1 MCACVCV
8 CSALHTNFLFKW
20 NKIIIKYV
28 NSISLFIRGWIIII
42 ARCLAFIVT
51 ICHTIQHLTT
61 NEHIEARIPN
71 PILLRMDWVKKKSK
85 NNNILLLVIISV
97 AFFFHLIYLLGNHN
111 HVGKNSNNNKRPTF
125 SFSFDYKVYS
135 QKRFK
140 PFQTQYAH

>member
-97 AFFFHLIYLLGNHN
+97 AFFFPPYLFAWKPQPR
-111 HVGKNSNNNKRPTF
+111 GKKQQQQQTPNIQFFLRLQSLFT
-125 SFSFDYKVYS
+125 
-135 QKRFK
+135 KRFK